1 MPGDR
6 CRETLSVIAGN
17 CGGCGEVEE
26 RRSPQRHEPRRALAE
41 ICPSATKT
49 AGCGSCGVSGD
60 GGGLLFSRELAVAGF
75 CETCGG
81 GPANFSGY
89 LAFPQPF
96 DRFIHRLAGAKLGGN
111 AEHWRGTVQRPPDC
125 FPGSAPSNLE
135 RSARP
140 RECGFRS

>member
-41 ICPSATKT
+41 ICPWATKT

-96 DRFIHRLAGAKLGGN
+96 DRFIHRLAGAKLGPSQSMDKSVERLWKGKIAREIGWTATAGF
-111 AEHWRGTVQRPPDC
+111 AETRNGK
-125 FPGSAPSNLE
+125 
-135 RSARP
+135 
-140 RECGFRS
+140 